1 MFESCYKIYKNCFPD
16 YPISYEN
23 FCERLNIKKSKLFCE
38 TDEEKIVGF
47 AVSGSDNIAVV
58 AVEKA
63 YRGKGIG
70 KNLVGLCEEYI
81 KNNGKK
87 TVKLGIGDASLFQG
101 VPVDNDGDNGVYKFF
116 EKCGYKESHLT
127 YNMDIDTYSFEYV
140 ALDIPKPENVTYRLA
155 KDSDKEELLKAVQAA
170 EPGWTDLYRN
180 CDDDILLA
188 ICDDKIVAFE
198 MINENGGIFTKEDN
212 IIHGCIGCVGT
223 IPQYRKRGIG
233 LDMTANA
240 VQRLRALGCDKVQLL
255 YLVLDKWY
263 GKLGFYITSTQWMGE
278 KEI

>member
-16 YPISYEN
+16 YPIGYEE

-38 TDEEKIVGF
+38 TDEGKIVGF
-47 AVSGSDNIAVV
+47 AVAGSDNIAVI

-70 KNLVGLCEEYI
+70 RNLVALCEEYL
-81 KNNGKK
+81 KNNGKE
-87 TVKLGIGDASLFQG
+87 TVKLGVGDASLFQG
-101 VPVDNDGDNGVYKFF
+101 VPLDNDCDSNIYKFF
-116 EKCGYKESHLT
+116 EKCGYKHSHLT
-127 YNMDIDTYSFEYV
+127 YNMDIDTYSFEYA

-155 KDSDKEELLKAVQAA
+155 KDSDKEDLLKAVQIT
-170 EPGWTDLYRN
+170 EPGWTDLYKD
-180 CDDDILLA
+180 CDDDVLLA
-188 ICDDKIVAFE
+188 VCDNKIVAFE
-198 MINENGGIFTKEDN
+198 MINENGGVFTSEKN
-212 IIHGCIGCVGT
+212 IKHGCIGCVGT
-223 IPQYRKRGIG
+223 IPEYRRKGIG
-233 LDMTANA
+233 LDMTAYA

-278 KEI
+278 KNI